1 MFGVEEEEKTKES
14 AIIMELCSGGSLYNV
29 LEEPEFIYGL
39 KENDLRKL
47 IQDVTAGMN
56 YLREKVFLN
65 QYKTAIIRNSNFNL
79 FFQEI
84 IHRDIKP
91 GNILRSDKSKNSCWK
106 LTDFGAARQLQQD
119 AQFQV
124 TFIFEAFES
133 SIVILTDDEISKD

>member
-65 QYKTAIIRNSNFNL
+65 QYRTAII
-79 FFQEI
+79 EI
-84 IHRDIKP
+84 RI
-91 GNILRSDKSKNSCWK
+91 
-106 LTDFGAARQLQQD
+106 
-119 AQFQV
+119 
-124 TFIFEAFES
+124 
-133 SIVILTDDEISKD
+133 